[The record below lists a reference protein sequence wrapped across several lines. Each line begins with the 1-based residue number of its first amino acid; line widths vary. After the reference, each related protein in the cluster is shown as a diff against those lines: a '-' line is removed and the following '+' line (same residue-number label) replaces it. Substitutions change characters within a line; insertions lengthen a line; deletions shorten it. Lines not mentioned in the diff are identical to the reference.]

1 MKSLSNKGYES
12 SGDLGPPRN
21 APGMEPGIKVDE
33 DEVAKATTELENNN
47 NNTEQYLVINNAI
60 IDVMKVKDLKNVLG
74 ARNLNKGG
82 LNEVLIKRLKQAV
95 TNGMAAATDIYPA
108 VLANMAGE
116 NFEPSAHWEILN
128 PDGNSINRYE
138 LNDSD
143 GYQFHA
149 PIASVATRE
158 EDPT

>member
-1 MKSLSNKGYES
+1 
-12 SGDLGPPRN
+12 
-21 APGMEPGIKVDE
+21 MEPEINVVEEKVG
-33 DEVAKATTELENNN
+33 AATTELENNN
-47 NNTEQYLVINNAI
+47 NNLDQYLVLTDAI
-60 IDVMKVKDLKNVLG
+60 IDVMKVKDLNNALG

-82 LNEVLIKRLKQAV
+82 LKVVLITRLNQTVA
-95 TNGMAAATDIYPA
+95 NGMASVADIDSD
-108 VLANMAGE
+108 VLDNMDGD